1 MPVIHALQLLR
12 ITNSVLTSPFEKG
25 GTEGDLE
32 ICALKK
38 IPASPLFKGGIN
50 QVNVAIGSKSFW
62 LRILVTL
69 AASFKL
75 LAANVA
81 ALETVNMALSNKNF
95 QMILYPIAQE
105 RGYMQEEGIDLRVIL
120 ARAELSVQATMAGS
134 FQFNMAGT
142 MAVVNVMKGGA
153 PFKVILATND
163 KVLSWILSKPEITT
177 LKELKGKRVATS
189 GVANVTLIMAKQVM
203 QKHGIDPDRDINFIN
218 TGGGSNGVR
227 ALMAGAVDG
236 VVASTAERYI
246 GVPAGFR
253 ELSFIGNEVKNSWG
267 TMATTDQLIQEKPK
281 LVGGMIKASLK
292 ALRFIR
298 KERDATIA
306 IAVKFAGLD
315 KSVATRMYDDLV
327 GTFNQ
332 TGVVDEETQ
341 RNDIEVI
348 RQILK
353 SPDTIPVQR
362 AYDFRF
368 AREADRQLT
377 QSGWRP

>member
-1 MPVIHALQLLR
+1 M
-12 ITNSVLTSPFEKG
+12 
-25 GTEGDLE
+25 
-32 ICALKK
+32 
-38 IPASPLFKGGIN
+38 
-50 QVNVAIGSKSFW
+50 
-62 LRILVTL
+62 
-69 AASFKL
+69 
-75 LAANVA
+75 AANYPQIRWTFAVIVA
-81 ALETVNMALSNKNF
+81 SLIFFSINANALETVNIALSNKNF

-134 FQFNMAGT
+134 FQFNMAGN

-153 PFKVILATND
+153 PFKVVLSTND
-163 KVLSWILSKPEITT
+163 KVLSWILGKPEIAS
-177 LKELKGKRVATS
+177 LKDLKGKRVATS
-189 GVANVTLIMAKQVM
+189 GVANVTLIMAKQVFL
-203 QKHGIDPDRDINFIN
+203 KHGIDPDREINFIN

-227 ALMAGAVDG
+227 ALLAGAVDG
-236 VVASTAERYI
+236 VIASTAERYI
-246 GVPAGFR
+246 GIPAGLR

-281 LVGGMIKASLK
+281 LVAGMIKASLK

-298 KERDATIA
+298 SQRDATIGTA
-306 IAVKFAGLD
+306 MKFASLD
-315 KSVATRMYDDLV
+315 KNIATRMYDDLV

-332 TGVVDEETQ
+332 NGMVDEETQ

-353 SPDTIPVQR
+353 TNETVPIQR
-362 AYDFRF
+362 AFDFRF